1 MPMPE
6 NSLTMGNLPSKSDD
20 ITVKEKKKSWL
31 ILVMKRLMKNRM
43 ATAGMIVLIIVVMLA
58 ILAPVIAPYG
68 YAEQDLFNRFA
79 LPSWKHLCGTDDFG
93 RDIFSRLLLGA
104 RYSLGLGIVAQV
116 FQLTLGVFLGSIAG
130 FYGGKVEQLIMR
142 CCDIFE
148 AIPNLL
154 LAIIVST
161 ALGNGFINTVIALG
175 VGHIASSCRIIR
187 AQFLPLR
194 EQEFVEAERSINC
207 KDPRMILMHLLP
219 NAISP
224 LIVQTTMGVGG
235 VITTAAG
242 LSYIGLGV
250 QPPTPEWG
258 AMLSAARGYIL
269 NHPYMILFPGLCI
282 AIVVLALNMFGD
294 GLRDA
299 LDPKLKQ

>member
-1 MPMPE
+1 MPE

>member
-1 MPMPE
+1 
-6 NSLTMGNLPSKSDD
+6 
-20 ITVKEKKKSWL
+20 
-31 ILVMKRLMKNRM
+31 
-43 ATAGMIVLIIVVMLA
+43 
-58 ILAPVIAPYG
+58 
-68 YAEQDLFNRFA
+68 
-79 LPSWKHLCGTDDFG
+79 
-93 RDIFSRLLLGA
+93 
-104 RYSLGLGIVAQV
+104 
-116 FQLTLGVFLGSIAG
+116 
-130 FYGGKVEQLIMR
+130 MR
-142 CCDIFE
+142 SCDIMQ

-161 ALGNGFINTVIALG
+161 ALGTGFLNTVIALG
-175 VGHIASSCRIIR
+175 VGHIASSSRIIR

-194 EQEFVEAERSINC
+194 DKEFVEAEKSINC
-207 KDPRMILMHLLP
+207 REPRLIFCHLLP
-219 NAISP
+219 NAIAP

-258 AMLSAARGYIL
+258 AMLSAARDYIRHYPHL
-269 NHPYMILFPGLCI
+269 ILFPGICI

-299 LDPKLKQ
+299 LDPKLKR